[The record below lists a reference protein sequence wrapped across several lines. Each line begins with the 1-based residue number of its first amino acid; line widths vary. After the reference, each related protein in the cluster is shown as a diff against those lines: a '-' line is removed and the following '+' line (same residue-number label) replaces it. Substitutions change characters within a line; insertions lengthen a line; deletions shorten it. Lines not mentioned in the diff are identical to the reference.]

1 MFVGHLAVSLGAKVV
16 EPKAPLSALVAA
28 SFGLDLLWPLL
39 LLAGVETV
47 SVAPGNTAFTPLAFE
62 SYPWSHSLLMAVV
75 WGVLG
80 WVLAYRATRSQRA
93 SLLVGA
99 VVVSHWVLD
108 FVTHRPDRPLWP
120 GGPKL
125 GLGLWNS
132 VPATILLE
140 GGLFLVAIVIYVR
153 TQKPRDAVGQWAFWA
168 LVALTSV
175 IWITQ
180 PWSPPPP
187 SSNAVAAVALALWL
201 FPWWASW
208 IERHRSIAGAA

>member
-1 MFVGHLAVSLGAKVV
+1 MFVGHLAVSLGAKAV
-16 EPKAPLSALVAA
+16 EPKAPFPALVAA

-39 LLAGVETV
+39 VLAGVETV

-62 SYPWSHSLLMAVV
+62 SYPWSHSLVMAVV
-75 WGVLG
+75 WGVVG
-80 WVLAYRATRSQRA
+80 CALAYRTTKSQRV

-108 FVTHRPDRPLWP
+108 FVTHRPDLPLWP

-140 GGLFLVAIVIYVR
+140 GGLFLVAIAIYVR
-153 TQKPRDAVGQWAFWA
+153 TQKPRDAVGKWAFWA

-180 PWSPPPP
+180 PWSLRPRQVRTPWRP
-187 SSNAVAAVALALWL
+187 WL
-201 FPWWASW
+201 
-208 IERHRSIAGAA
+208 